1 MIFTP
6 KNFDEY
12 EKINEL
18 NETRKQLK
26 AEQLKE
32 KLGKQD
38 FHYDMKE
45 VFEPLEKAI
54 KESDES
60 QTRAITGA
68 LTDATKST
76 TALTNQLIDTVKDI
90 EDVHQRDT
98 IVIK

>member
-18 NETRKQLK
+18 NETRKLVK
-26 AEQLKE
+26 AEHLKE

-45 VFEPLEKAI
+45 VFEPVTKVV
-54 KESDES
+54 KESGES
-60 QTRAITGA
+60 Q
-68 LTDATKST
+68 S
-76 TALTNQLIDTVKDI
+76 
-90 EDVHQRDT
+90 
-98 IVIK
+98 